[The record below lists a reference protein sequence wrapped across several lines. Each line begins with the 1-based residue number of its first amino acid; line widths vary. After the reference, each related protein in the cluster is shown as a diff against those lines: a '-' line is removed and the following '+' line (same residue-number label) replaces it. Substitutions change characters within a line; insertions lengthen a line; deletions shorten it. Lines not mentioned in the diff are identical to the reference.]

1 MKEEKKVDTSGLSL
15 SKQRKIQ
22 REKEIKKMKRDRK
35 LLKVA
40 KYTFI
45 AVVVIGFASVIGI
58 KLYREITR
66 IKPSNDFSA
75 YLDDNGFI
83 SGVNATN
90 SLEALNY
97 KGLTVPLSD
106 VEYSDE
112 DVESNIQTILKN
124 HKIEDTST
132 STKIADGDT
141 VNIDYVGTVDGV
153 EFSGG
158 NTNGD
163 GTDLEIGSDSY
174 IDDFEDQ
181 LIGHTPG
188 ENVTVNVTF
197 PDPYENNTDLSG
209 KEAVFEVTINCVY
222 TLPEF
227 TDDFVKENLSD
238 YATTVDEYRQYLKD
252 TNYNTSLESWIS
264 TYISENVTVST
275 IPEEYF
281 SHLKSLQK
289 YVDNANFEY
298 YSSYYTSLTSFEDYV
313 GMSETKYDKSLDT
326 SVLKTLAANLYYQAI
341 AEAEGITVTIDDYKS
356 YLLELGKTED
366 DFNSMVET
374 YGEKYLIQNMLA
386 EKAIDVIKENVVLE

>member
-90 SLEALNY
+90 SLEDLNY

-209 KEAVFEVTINCVY
+209 KDAVFEVTINCVY

-238 YATTVDEYRQYLKD
+238 YATTADEYRQYLKD

-356 YLLELGKTED
+356 YLLELGQTED

>member
-209 KEAVFEVTINCVY
+209 KDAVFEVTINCVY

-238 YATTVDEYRQYLKD
+238 YATTADGYRQYLKD